1 MCVKRQNADEIS
13 YEIQQKTIYS
23 ISYLMLTLS
32 VIKFSTPF
40 LFKNSIWA
48 LYDQAKTVL

>member
-13 YEIQQKTIYS
+13 YEIQQQTIYS
-23 ISYLMLTLS
+23 ISHLLLS
-32 VIKFSTPF
+32 VMKFSTPF